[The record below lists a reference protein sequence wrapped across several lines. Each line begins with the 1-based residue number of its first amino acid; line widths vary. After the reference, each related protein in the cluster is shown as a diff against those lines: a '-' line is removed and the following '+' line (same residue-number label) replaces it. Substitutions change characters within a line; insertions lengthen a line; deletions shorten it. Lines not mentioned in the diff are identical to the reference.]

1 MNQSS
6 TLCAERSI
14 IPNTR
19 WMYMVREETD
29 KKANDLQT
37 KLFVARYLENMS
49 DARKLRCVYFVD
61 IQHMKN
67 SRRLWTMRVE
77 SWKFRC
83 QQQCLAE
90 PDAKSTVKPAAFW
103 TNVRQNTHTAYG
115 RNSTPRSWRSYC
127 REESQPLQSC
137 AQVSSDASCD
147 AKTRCESSSGERM
160 GKLEKMPAWQL
171 TKVRNKKEVTAEW
184 SKEWT
189 QNSTCASMDLWH
201 LGNSELESQ
210 CHEQSSCSRRWH
222 SRRWSRLLRSVFFE
236 QGSSVSQMAAAKVM
250 DNKSRLPGRSGQA
263 ADAASA
269 YTQAKNGRCST
280 IIENSQS
287 QNVQT
292 FGFVCHDTNGIN
304 HGPVW
309 TPHLV
314 SLFSTIWWK
323 QCSQFPGSSMIST
336 SPERLTHPW
345 MYWWR
350 NMLKIIGTFME
361 IENCQIRG

>member
-222 SRRWSRLLRSVFFE
+222 SRRWSRLLRSVFLSKDHRCHKWRLQKSWTTNQDFQDVQDRQLMQHPLIPRQRME
-236 QGSSVSQMAAAKVM
+236 DAPQLLKIPRVRMSRHLDSSATTQMA
-250 DNKSRLPGRSGQA
+250 
-263 ADAASA
+263 
-269 YTQAKNGRCST
+269 
-280 IIENSQS
+280 
-287 QNVQT
+287 
-292 FGFVCHDTNGIN
+292 
-304 HGPVW
+304 
-309 TPHLV
+309 
-314 SLFSTIWWK
+314 
-323 QCSQFPGSSMIST
+323 
-336 SPERLTHPW
+336 
-345 MYWWR
+345 
-350 NMLKIIGTFME
+350 
-361 IENCQIRG
+361 